1 MDNDNVVVESN
12 KDGSFNVKIK
22 EGKTIY
28 EIPNVM
34 PVMDWLVK
42 VTILC
47 PSQGLTSVSSKIMT
61 NIEDENELKI
71 GQTWC
76 EDIDDPFIVKR
87 HARIDDI
94 KDGYIKYHASY
105 KSTMDNS
112 NTYSCSEHTFK
123 NYYPKRVE

>member
-1 MDNDNVVVESN
+1 MIVMNKIYIINKINNTFKAFGTPEQACSYLLGENVYDNIVIISNVDRDYITPVDSFMEKTVQN
-12 KDGSFNVKIK
+12 KNKL
-22 EGKTIY
+22 E
-28 EIPNVM
+28 
-34 PVMDWLVK
+34 
-42 VTILC
+42 
-47 PSQGLTSVSSKIMT
+47 
-61 NIEDENELKI
+61 I

-123 NYYPKRVE
+123 NYYPKKVE